1 MVRPHFIRITF
12 FQILFCFVVV
22 AAWEFAGRESGRI
35 FFVIGTPLVTAREL
49 FHLLFRE
56 HLPTHFLITGSEAA
70 VGLVIGTFIGVTA
83 GLSLWYSRSL
93 ALAARPFIIA
103 MATLPIFA
111 FAPLMIVWFGIGWG
125 MKVALAAFSTVF
137 VAFDQ
142 AYRGANLTSCDRIE
156 VLTAMRATQT
166 QIFTKAVVPGAI
178 DWVLSSMRL
187 NVGFGLLGAFIGE
200 FIAADRGLGYLILR
214 ASGLYNIPRALAAA
228 FGITVLAFVLN
239 GLAWYVESHRR
250 TLVQLISVPRQVWK

>member
-12 FQILFCFVVV
+12 LQILFCLIVI
-22 AAWEFAGRESGRI
+22 AAWEFAGRESSRV
-35 FFVIGTPLVTAREL
+35 FFEIGTPLVTLREF
-49 FHLLFRE
+49 FHLLFQE
-56 HLPTHFLITGSEAA
+56 HLLKHFLITGSEAA
-70 VGLVIGTFIGVTA
+70 VGLIIGTVIGTSA

-93 ALAARPFIIA
+93 ALAARPFIVA
-103 MATLPIFA
+103 VATLPIFA

-142 AYRGANLTSCDRIE
+142 AYRGANLTSSDRIE
-156 VLTAMRATQT
+156 VLTAMRATPT

-200 FIAADRGLGYLILR
+200 FIAADRGLGYQGTPIVVSLYR
-214 ASGLYNIPRALAAA
+214 AMQRVG
-228 FGITVLAFVLN
+228 
-239 GLAWYVESHRR
+239 RR
-250 TLVQLISVPRQVWK
+250 NQLP